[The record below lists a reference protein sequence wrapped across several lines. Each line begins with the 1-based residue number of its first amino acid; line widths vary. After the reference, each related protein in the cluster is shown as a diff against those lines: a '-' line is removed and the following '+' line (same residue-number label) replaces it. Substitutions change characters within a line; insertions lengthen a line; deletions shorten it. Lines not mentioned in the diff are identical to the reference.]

1 MSQKITTNVRPQ
13 SPYHMAFTLVELLV
27 VISIIALLVAILL
40 PALNKARVKAKVT
53 QCLAH
58 LNATGNLFTTYAADN
73 EGHYP
78 WHRNWWPDYV
88 KDNHSNDPVSQGTDM
103 RDLMRDYEDVD
114 PEFYYC
120 PLNHP
125 YPMGPD
131 WITEPGTPGS
141 GWGGW
146 NTFETYINISY
157 YWYANFESSYDETP
171 IFFNGGKIPKRLAD
185 GKADVALAADPL
197 NVHKGVGPSV
207 SPDQDLYNWEFRQT
221 YDVPGEYTGSWYIH
235 GVWQGHNWN
244 AGGTNVLYGD
254 GHVEF
259 LEWNSS
265 NIKSRMD
272 VGGGV
277 FYW

>member
-1 MSQKITTNVRPQ
+1 MTGMRPVQRIRAFFGTMAGQIFLILTLGMSV
-13 SPYHMAFTLVELLV
+13 AA
-27 VISIIALLVAILL
+27 IIALLVAILL

-157 YWYANFESSYDETP
+157 YWYANFESSFDADP
-171 IFFNGGKIPKRLAD
+171 VFFNGGKIPKRLAD

-197 NVHKGVGPSV
+197 TVPPSEIEQIEIEGARR
-207 SPDQDLYNWEFRQT
+207 P
-221 YDVPGEYTGSWYIH
+221 
-235 GVWQGHNWN
+235 
-244 AGGTNVLYGD
+244 VL
-254 GHVEF
+254 
-259 LEWNSS
+259 
-265 NIKSRMD
+265 
-272 VGGGV
+272 
-277 FYW
+277 